1 MTQIPEENYS
11 PTWPD
16 DRREPIPRTG
26 SELEILTGFLD
37 SHRMTFEQKCAGL
50 SAAQLSEA
58 SVPPS
63 TLSLHGLVRHL
74 AGVERWWFQMQF
86 AGDDVP
92 MLYYSDDDPSQDFD
106 SLDGDIE
113 EAFAVWHRECDRSRE
128 IVAAATS
135 LDDTGTTR
143 RDGEPFSLRW
153 QLVDLIAE
161 YARHNGHTDLLRERL
176 DGATGV

>member
-1 MTQIPEENYS
+1 MTEIPEENYS

-26 SELEILTGFLD
+26 GEVELLTAFLD
-37 SHRMTFEQKCAGL
+37 NHRMTFEQKCAGL
-50 SAAQLSEA
+50 SPAQLSEA

-63 TLSLHGLVRHL
+63 TMTLHGLVRHL
-74 AGVERWWFQMQF
+74 AGVERWWLQIQF

-92 MLYYSDDDPSQDFD
+92 MLYYSDEDPDQDFD
-106 SLDGDIE
+106 SLHGDVAD
-113 EAFAVWHRECDRSRE
+113 AFAVWHRECERSRE

-135 LDDTGTTR
+135 LDDTGTVI
-143 RDGEPFSLRW
+143 RDGEPFTLRW
-153 QLVDLIAE
+153 LLVHMIAE

-176 DGATGV
+176 DGATGA

>member
-11 PTWPD
+11 ASWPD

-26 SELEILTGFLD
+26 SELEVLTGFLD
-37 SHRMTFEQKCAGL
+37 HQRMTFEQKCAGL

-63 TLSLHGLVRHL
+63 ALSLHGLVRHL
-74 AGVERWWFQMQF
+74 AGAERWWFQMQF
-86 AGDDVP
+86 AGDKVP

-113 EAFAVWHRECDRSRE
+113 EAFTVWHRECDRSRE

-135 LDDTGTTR
+135 LDDTGTTI

-153 QLVDLIAE
+153 LLVDLIAE

-176 DGATGV
+176 DGATGL